1 VEGRKEERMGE
12 RREFRNNYDAFYPQ
26 SRIPCSLTCMEF
38 TWSCQPDMVIQISDG
53 KAVAAE
59 KSRRMGVRK

>member
-1 VEGRKEERMGE
+1 MGE
-12 RREFRNNYDAFYPQ
+12 RREFKNNYDAFYPQ
-26 SRIPCSLTCMEF
+26 RVRSLTCMEF
-38 TWSCQPDMVIQISDG
+38 TWSCQADMVIQISDG